1 MTNRIIQRFSDEAE
15 PGDALAVRMKGI
27 NSETCE
33 PRPDVIYSGRV
44 LRCSDT
50 VYPSD
55 VTPIYGFRATYR
67 HEVTGDGLKTEHIGR
82 WTHIGACRGSLGV
95 LDWSRGKFPPDHDPE
110 IVLMSS
116 TTIVEFVAGQIV
128 RADQLL
134 TDDDPA
140 VSAKFVDADA
150 RTHGGQR

>member
-1 MTNRIIQRFSDEAE
+1 MTADIIQRFSDEVE

-27 NSETCE
+27 TSETYE
-33 PRPDVIYSGRV
+33 TPPDVIYSGRV

-55 VTPIYGFRATYR
+55 VTPIYGFRATCR
-67 HEVTGDGLKTEHIGR
+67 HEVAGDGLKTEQIDRG
-82 WTHIGACRGSLGV
+82 THIGVCNGSLGV
-95 LDWSRGKFPPDHDPE
+95 LDWARGKFPPDHKPE

-116 TTIVEFVAGQIV
+116 TTIVEFIAGEIV
-128 RADQLL
+128 RADELL

-140 VSAKFVDADA
+140 VSAMFVDANA
-150 RTHGGQR
+150 RIQGGR